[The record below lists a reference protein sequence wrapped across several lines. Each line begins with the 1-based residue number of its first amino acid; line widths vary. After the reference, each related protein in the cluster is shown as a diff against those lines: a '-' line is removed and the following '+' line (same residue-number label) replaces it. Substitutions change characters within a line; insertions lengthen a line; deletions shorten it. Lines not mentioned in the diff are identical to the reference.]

1 MYDLCWLEAQS
12 VAEAIPN
19 HYSKKALKEYIA
31 RSYPAVEIT
40 GW

>member
-1 MYDLCWLEAQS
+1 MYDLFWLEAQS
-12 VAEAIPN
+12 VAEAIPK

-31 RSYPAVEIT
+31 RRYPAAVIT